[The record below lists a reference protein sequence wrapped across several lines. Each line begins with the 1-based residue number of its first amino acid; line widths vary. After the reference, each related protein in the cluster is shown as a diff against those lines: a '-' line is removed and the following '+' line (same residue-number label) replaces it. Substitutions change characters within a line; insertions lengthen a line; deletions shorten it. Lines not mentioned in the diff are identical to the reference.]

1 MSNTTYFPGHEQMQT
16 AYFSNPALSWC
27 SNEKMISRR
36 KSQVYWVLVPVLCV
50 CVCVCVCINHVS
62 CQLLQEY
69 VTSPSFD
76 ILEHTA
82 SRQVIGRT
90 YHRNR
95 HVISNDN
102 QNSSEIFTQRSLT
115 THDSEVISYFR

>member
-1 MSNTTYFPGHEQMQT
+1 
-16 AYFSNPALSWC
+16 
-27 SNEKMISRR
+27 MISRR

-50 CVCVCVCINHVS
+50 CVCVCVCVYQS
-62 CQLLQEY
+62 CLSMLQEY

-82 SRQVIGRT
+82 SRQVIGGT
-90 YHRNR
+90 YHSNR

-102 QNSSEIFTQRSLT
+102 QNSSEILLT
-115 THDSEVISYFR
+115 KLDNSRLKVFRTFDEDDEGDSGRRTIVSENLSRPLSCF